1 MKTQDTVVSPSA
13 TSTGFLRTAMLA
25 TSGGLGLMLASLA
38 SVENVDGS
46 FRFVWSGWVVA
57 AFAVGVGLG
66 MFYWRAA
73 FRLGSDVPDS
83 AATVKRMKNFKIVS
97 AVLVVA
103 AVFAFLYPMKFVRP
117 EKRADVRAGLIMVP
131 FFVIPVVSM
140 WYFVKRYIDADAAK
154 SEAEEADRQ

>member
-1 MKTQDTVVSPSA
+1 MKTQDTLVPPSA

-66 MFYWRAA
+66 MFYWQAA
-73 FRLGSDVPDS
+73 FQLGSDASDS
-83 AATVKRMKNFKIVS
+83 AATVKRMKTFKVVS
-97 AVLVVA
+97 AVLIFA

-117 EKRADVRAGLIMVP
+117 EKRADVRSGLIMVP

>member
-1 MKTQDTVVSPSA
+1 MKTQDTVVPPTA

-46 FRFVWSGWVVA
+46 FRFVWSVWVII

-66 MFYWRAA
+66 LFYWRAA
-73 FRLGSDVPDS
+73 FRLGSGPADMVS
-83 AATVKRMKNFKIVS
+83 TNKRMKTFKFVS
-97 AVLVVA
+97 AILILA

-117 EKRADVRAGLIMVP
+117 DKREDVRAGLIMVP
-131 FFVIPVVSM
+131 FFVIPVVIM
-140 WYFVKRYIDADAAK
+140 WYVVKRYIDADAAK
-154 SEAEEADRQ
+154 SEAEDADRQ